1 MFKFSLIGRIGA
13 DAEVRYHNGQQAISF
28 PIAHNEK
35 YKDKGGIKH
44 EKTTWVNCTIW
55 RGKDNTLAKHLK
67 KGMQLYLEGSPGF
80 NIYKTKHGE
89 SAISVSMRVKEFSYI
104 DGGKK
109 DESKEQEKASKPVAN
124 GTATSEGD
132 DSWYEK

>member
-1 MFKFSLIGRIGA
+1 MLKFSLIGRIGA

-35 YKDKGGIKH
+35 YKDKDGVKH

-55 RGKDNTLAKHLK
+55 RGKDTTLAKHLK

-80 NIYKTKHGE
+80 KIYKTKQGE

-109 DESKEQEKASKPVAN
+109 EEPKEQAPTTEPVGSNAPE
-124 GTATSEGD
+124 TD